1 MVADIIP
8 QNLPK
13 SQSPSIKLDTVQKLP
28 SSGFIKVDLKEAWAE
43 FIKRFEPYTWFV
55 TLTFKEA
62 RHPESADKA
71 FKRWIRFINECLYG
85 RRYRDKKKGV
95 TWIKCM
101 EYQKRDVIHFH
112 CLLADP
118 YLYQLKRMTFEQAW
132 EQDCQGKE
140 GLINGYAKVKLY
152 DARGGAVNYCSKYV
166 MKGGEIDLY
175 VSPERL
181 HLLHDQE
188 PTLKFIN

>member
-1 MVADIIP
+1 MLIESIP
-8 QNLPK
+8 RKLTY
-13 SQSPSIKLDTVQKLP
+13 SQLLESNPSTAQKLP
-28 SSGFIKVDLKEAWAE
+28 FAGSIIVELQEAWAE

-71 FKRWIRFINECLYG
+71 FKRWIRYINECLYG

-95 TWIKCM
+95 TYIKCM

-132 EQDCQGKE
+132 EQDCQGRE
-140 GLINGYAKVKLY
+140 GVINGYAKVLKY
-152 DARGGAVNYCSKYV
+152 DIRGGAVNYCSKYV

-181 HLLHDQE
+181 HLLKDVE
-188 PTLKFIN
+188 PTLKFVN